1 MSAQHVTPEELLPV
15 IRMALPSESEFSETV
30 ANNVALAVAD
40 YLLNRNVLPES
51 GQLRNGRGRSQR
63 VAVAT
68 DMATGRDADGHDDD
82 AEDDAFAAAYR
93 AAKINAP
100 VAVAKLT
107 SVHYWADPGGRG
119 RIRTEDGYE
128 STWSGGHYEGA
139 AKLAAE
145 HGLRV
150 KRVDNDSA
158 TTWTRS

>member
-1 MSAQHVTPEELLPV
+1 VTSGELLPV
-15 IRMALPSESEFSETV
+15 IRKALPSESEFSETV
-30 ANNVALAVAD
+30 ANNIAFAVSD
-40 YLLNRNVLPES
+40 YLLNRNVLPEP
-51 GQLRNGRGRSQR
+51 GQLRSGHGQRQR
-63 VAVAT
+63 VAAAT
-68 DMATGRDADGHDDD
+68 DMATDHDADGQDD
-82 AEDDAFAAAYR
+82 ADDDAFAAAYR
-93 AAKINAP
+93 AAKVNAP